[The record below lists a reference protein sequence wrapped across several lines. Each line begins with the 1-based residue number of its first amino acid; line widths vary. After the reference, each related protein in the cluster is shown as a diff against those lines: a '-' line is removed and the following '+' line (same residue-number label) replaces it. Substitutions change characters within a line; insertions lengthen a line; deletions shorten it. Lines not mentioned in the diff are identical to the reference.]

1 MHNTSVTVLTLLI
14 AWALLL
20 VVVMELLR
28 ARLVMSGAI
37 AGTEFRPDNRR
48 HRPRGPESRAW
59 PGLHLLARP
68 RLV

>member
-1 MHNTSVTVLTLLI
+1 MPNTSVTALTLLI

-37 AGTEFRPDNRR
+37 AGTEFRPDNANLSPFMQR
-48 HRPRGPESRAW
+48 
-59 PGLHLLARP
+59 LARAQSN
-68 RLV
+68 